1 MGANEYNNLLSNV
14 AYMQPGNR
22 LRDLRKRAGLTQSEL
37 ADATGVSQPA
47 ISQIEN
53 GVLSMDIQWMRSF
66 ARILNCSAADLLD
79 DDDNPDRLDDEE
91 RRLVARFRAADRA
104 QRATLE
110 RVAEAVVPSS
120 DEEAGGAA
128 AA

>member
-1 MGANEYNNLLSNV
+1 MACCRWTFSGCA
-14 AYMQPGNR
+14 A
-22 LRDLRKRAGLTQSEL
+22 
-37 ADATGVSQPA
+37 
-47 ISQIEN
+47 
-53 GVLSMDIQWMRSF
+53 F